1 MTTEPYAGD
10 KLLFY
15 PGAGL
20 PEAERAKMDRYE
32 IPIGQVTVDHLIYSM
47 SRQIER
53 NFQSFYTVAEEVV
66 GAEKAREIAHE
77 IGRRYGGGGYAAFL
91 AAQGTEGEGSARMMA
106 LYQDLVHSLRGPKH
120 ARALFAT
127 HDESRCVVR
136 RTHCIY
142 FSEDV
147 PENGKYAAAFE
158 TGCFEGY
165 RAADRNLLRVEVHRC
180 RYQGADG
187 CEQHWVYAD
196 DPQRPPPPLYVGEA
210 PRDAGGTP
218 REARAL
224 VTVSGNNTKNSET
237 NQATRM
243 DDQYGCLL

>member
-1 MTTEPYAGD
+1 MTAEQYAD
-10 KLLFY
+10 DRLLFY

-20 PEAERAKMDRYE
+20 SEAERAKMDRYE
-32 IPIGQVTVDHLIYSM
+32 IPIGQVTIDHLIYSM

-53 NFQSFYTVAEEVV
+53 NFQSFYTVAEEIA
-66 GAEKAREIAHE
+66 GAEMAQEIAHE
-77 IGRRYGGGGYAAFL
+77 IGRRYGGGGYATFL
-91 AAQGTEGEGSARMMA
+91 AAQGSEGAGSARMMA

-136 RTHCIY
+136 RTQCIY

-165 RAADRNLLRVEVHRC
+165 RAADRNLIRVEVHRC
-180 RYQGADG
+180 RYQGADD

-196 DPQRPPPPLYVGEA
+196 DPKQPPPEVYVGEA
-210 PRDAGGTP
+210 PTGAGQAAADAAPGGD
-218 REARAL
+218 
-224 VTVSGNNTKNSET
+224 VSAAGH
-237 NQATRM
+237 
-243 DDQYGCLL
+243 